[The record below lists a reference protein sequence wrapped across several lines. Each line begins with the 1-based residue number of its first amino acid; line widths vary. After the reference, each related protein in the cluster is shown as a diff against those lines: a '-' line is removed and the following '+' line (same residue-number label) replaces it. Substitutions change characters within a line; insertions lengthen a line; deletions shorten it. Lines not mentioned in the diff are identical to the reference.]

1 MIDALKKDLAA
12 AESAR
17 KRLDETVDPSVVGSG
32 SKYLIE
38 RRFYDGY
45 ITAIKYA
52 LVLAKEK
59 AKDEAGNPFSKGVE

>member
-1 MIDALKKDLAA
+1 MIDALEKDLAA

-17 KRLDETVDPSVVGSG
+17 KRLGESLELTPAS
-32 SKYLIE
+32 LE

-52 LVLAKEK
+52 LLLAKK
-59 AKDEAGNPFSKGVE
+59 EAQYESRNPFQKGVE

>member
-1 MIDALKKDLAA
+1 MIDKLKKDLAA

-17 KRLDETVDPSVVGSG
+17 KRLGESLELTPAS
-32 SKYLIE
+32 LE

-52 LVLAKEK
+52 LVLANEELQDK
-59 AKDEAGNPFSKGVE
+59 ALNPFTKGVE